1 MLLTVENIGK
11 TFNLNK
17 ATPKKVLSDVSF
29 TLDNKEILVLL
40 GTNGA
45 GKTTT
50 IKSILGLV
58 ETDNGKVL
66 FHDRDVKA
74 DDFKKIHQESAALL
88 ENATNLVDE
97 LSLIDNFVYWGL
109 MRGIAKTEALKRG
122 TEILTRFGLTDK
134 KDTPINELSRGMQQ
148 SAAICMTLI
157 AHPQLVIMD
166 EPTLGLDINAVNE
179 VIALIK
185 ELAQVQEMGIII
197 TTHDLDFAEK
207 IADKV
212 GFITNGT
219 SVKPQTEAW
228 REEYERIASR
238 ALH

>member
-1 MLLTVENIGK
+1 MGS
-11 TFNLNK
+11 
-17 ATPKKVLSDVSF
+17 LS
-29 TLDNKEILVLL
+29 NKEILVLL

-134 KDTPINELSRGMQQ
+134 KDTPINELSRGDATECSYLYDVDRSP
-148 SAAICMTLI
+148 SASDYGRA
-157 AHPQLVIMD
+157 
-166 EPTLGLDINAVNE
+166 
-179 VIALIK
+179 
-185 ELAQVQEMGIII
+185 
-197 TTHDLDFAEK
+197 DFRTRYQCRK
-207 IADKV
+207 
-212 GFITNGT
+212 
-219 SVKPQTEAW
+219 
-228 REEYERIASR
+228 
-238 ALH
+238 

>member
-1 MLLTVENIGK
+1 
-11 TFNLNK
+11 
-17 ATPKKVLSDVSF
+17 
-29 TLDNKEILVLL
+29 
-40 GTNGA
+40 
-45 GKTTT
+45 
-50 IKSILGLV
+50 
-58 ETDNGKVL
+58 
-66 FHDRDVKA
+66 
-74 DDFKKIHQESAALL
+74 
-88 ENATNLVDE
+88 
-97 LSLIDNFVYWGL
+97 
-109 MRGIAKTEALKRG
+109 
-122 TEILTRFGLTDK
+122 
-134 KDTPINELSRGMQQ
+134 MQQ

-212 GFITNGT
+212 VFITNGT